1 MPLVNPLAPCALPLA
16 GIGPHAIMAGQ
27 SPREDALR
35 THIFHSGYWVI
46 TVMMGV
52 LVVAPATLIPGR
64 WATVGAIWL
73 YTRALTGWMA
83 LCGLKLLVRRLHV
96 LPDTEPAVL
105 ASKHQSWGDGICLVS
120 RHRELTYVIGDHMLK
135 YPLVGWILRRL
146 EAVVVDNAGGKRTGG
161 GFDTGLEAL
170 KRSGRD
176 VLIYPEGGLSQVGTK
191 KRYRLGV
198 YRLARELGRPV
209 IPVATNLGVFW
220 PQQKWEFHPGLAI
233 IELLDP
239 IHPGDD
245 PKAFIAALEAAIET
259 RTAELVKAGLRGRR

>member
-1 MPLVNPLAPCALPLA
+1 
-16 GIGPHAIMAGQ
+16 
-27 SPREDALR
+27 
-35 THIFHSGYWVI
+35 
-46 TVMMGV
+46 MMGL

-64 WATVGAIWL
+64 WPTVGAIWL
-73 YTRALTGWMA
+73 YCRAMTGWMGI
-83 LCGLKLLVRRLHV
+83 CGLKLLVRRLHV
-96 LPDTEPAVL
+96 LPDTEPAVI

-120 RHRELTYVIGDHMLK
+120 RHRQLTYVIGDHMLK
-135 YPLVGWILRRL
+135 YPLVGWILRRA
-146 EAVVVDNAGGKRTGG
+146 EAVVVDNAGGKRANGAL
-161 GFDTGLEAL
+161 DTGLRAL
-170 KRSGRD
+170 QASGRD
-176 VLIYPEGGLSQVGTK
+176 VLIYPEGGLSEVGSK

-198 YRLARELGRPV
+198 YQLARVLNRPV

-259 RTAELVKAGLRGRR
+259 RTAELVKAGRRGMR

>member
-1 MPLVNPLAPCALPLA
+1 MA
-16 GIGPHAIMAGQ
+16 GIAARSIIRLA
-27 SPREDALR
+27 SARETLLR
-35 THIFHSGYWVI
+35 HHIFHSGYWFI
-46 TVMMGV
+46 TVLMGV

-73 YTRALTGWMA
+73 YTRVMTGWMRV
-83 LCGLKLLVRRLHV
+83 CGLKLLVRRLHV
-96 LPDTEPAVL
+96 LPETDPAVI

-135 YPLVGWILRRL
+135 YPLVGWILRRA
-146 EAVVVDNAGGKRTGG
+146 EAVVVDNAGGKRASGAL
-161 GFDTGLEAL
+161 DTGLEAL

-176 VLIYPEGGLSQVGTK
+176 VLIYPEGGLSEIGTR

-209 IPVATNLGVFW
+209 IPVATNLGLFW

-233 IELLDP
+233 IEFLDP
-239 IHPGDD
+239 IHPGEDA
-245 PKAFIAALEAAIET
+245 KAFIAELETAIET
-259 RTAELVKAGLRGRR
+259 RTAELVKAGRRSVG